1 MNQVYDDIEQYIPQ
15 LKRYAL
21 SMTRNSAAAEDLVQ
35 DCLARALA
43 KSELFEPGTN
53 LRAWLFTI
61 MHNLHASDR
70 RKQPAAGRT
79 VDPEFAPAA
88 IAERPRQD
96 QALVAQTLMKAL
108 QGLPRPQ
115 RRTLKM
121 ATIDGRAYE
130 DIAEELQ
137 VSVGT
142 VKSRVARGRV
152 ALREE
157 LEGAVEPGGDAEST
171 RRIAAAGAPSLDI
184 PRPNGP
190 ATGNRRKH

>member
-43 KSELFEPGTN
+43 KSDLFEPGTN

-70 RKQPAAGRT
+70 RKQPAAART
-79 VDPEFAPAA
+79 IDPEFAPAA

-137 VSVGT
+137 ISVGT

-157 LEGAVEPGGDAEST
+157 LEGAVEPDGDAGST
-171 RRIAAAGAPSLDI
+171 RRIAAGSAPSLDI
-184 PRPNGP
+184 PGPNGP